1 MGRKFEWSGGWCC
14 LKKLHRGWW
23 ILFFIVLS
31 VLACLGF
38 GRFALGAIL
47 PFMKNGLDLSYGET
61 GLVASAVFLGYLVSV
76 TTVGHFVLRYKPK
89 KVIVTSLFVI
99 TIGMVVDAN
108 AVGFWTAYI
117 GSFLIGIGSGGAYI
131 PSLGLLGQW
140 FVRERKGMA
149 LGIAMAGAGIGIVF
163 SGFAVPAIVGIDPIS
178 GWRFSWYILAIGVII
193 ISIANWITIRNHPG
207 ELGLKP
213 IGATS
218 SQTQDVTDKASIGNS
233 SDLVYK
239 NKMIWLTGLN
249 YFAWGFS
256 YIIFSTFLV
265 DYLMT
270 DVGFDKQL
278 AGTYFSI
285 SGVISIISGFLWGS
299 ISDRFGRM
307 MTLSVVFGIQFFM
320 LISISFTSSPLLL
333 LVSVIIYSLTL
344 WGVPTIMN
352 ASVSDFV
359 HTPFVP
365 VAMGFIT
372 LFFSIGQF
380 ISPVVTGFLIDIS
393 GSYFLALLLSAIASM
408 LGGVGC
414 GFLHKLTKHDPNHP
428 SSQGKVKY
436 QAVGQQD

>member
-1 MGRKFEWSGGWCC
+1 

-47 PFMKNGLDLSYGET
+47 PFMKDDLRLSYGEM
-61 GLVASAVFLGYLVSV
+61 GLVASSVFLGYLISV
-76 TTVGHFVLRYKPK
+76 TTVGHFVLRYRPK
-89 KVIVTSLFVI
+89 KVIVASLFVI
-99 TIGMVVDAN
+99 AAGMVVNAN
-108 AVGFWTAYI
+108 AASFWTAYF

-140 FVRERKGMA
+140 FSRERKGMA

-163 SGFAVPAIVGIDPIS
+163 SGLAVPALVEIDPVS
-178 GWRFSWYILAIGVII
+178 GWRYSWYILAAGVVL
-193 ISIANWITIRNHPG
+193 ISLANWMTIRNDPS

-213 IGATS
+213 IGETN
-218 SQTQDVTDKASIGNS
+218 DKSKPTTKKIGIGSAQNQ
-233 SDLVYK
+233 VYK
-239 NKMIWLTGLN
+239 NKFIWLIGLN
-249 YFAWGFS
+249 YLAWGFS

-285 SGVISIISGFLWGS
+285 AGIVSIISGFLWGS

-307 MTLSVVFGIQFFM
+307 ITLAVVFGIQCFM
-320 LISISFTSSPLLL
+320 LLTISFTSSPSLLL
-333 LVSVIIYSLTL
+333 ASIILYSLTL

-359 HTPFVP
+359 DTLFVP
-365 VAMGFIT
+365 IAMGFIT

-380 ISPVVTGFLIDIS
+380 ISPMVTGFLIDMS
-393 GSYFLALLLSAIASM
+393 GSYFPALLLSATVSM
-408 LGGVGC
+408 LGGFGC
-414 GFLHKLTKHDPNHP
+414 GRLYKLTNRGQNLPNNE
-428 SSQGKVKY
+428 GKATY
-436 QAVGQQD
+436 QTVEQQD

>member
-1 MGRKFEWSGGWCC
+1 M
-14 LKKLHRGWW
+14 KKLHRGWW

-47 PFMKNGLDLSYGET
+47 PFMKNGLGLSYGET
-61 GLVASAVFLGYLVSV
+61 GLVASAVFLGYLISV
-76 TTVGHFVLRYKPK
+76 TTVGHFVLRYRPK
-89 KVIVTSLFVI
+89 KVIVTSLFAIAV
-99 TIGMVVDAN
+99 GMVVSAN
-108 AVGFWTAYI
+108 ATGFWTAYL
-117 GSFLIGIGSGGAYI
+117 GSFLIGLGSGGAYI

-140 FVRERKGMA
+140 FSRERKGMA

-163 SGFAVPAIVGIDPIS
+163 SGFAVPVLVGIDPVS
-178 GWRFSWYILAIGVII
+178 GWRYSWYILAGGVVLV
-193 ISIANWITIRNHPG
+193 SFANLVAIRNHPG

-213 IGATS
+213 IGETDGK
-218 SQTQDVTDKASIGNS
+218 SQSNTEKIDSGSARNH
-233 SDLVYK
+233 VYK
-239 NKMIWLTGLN
+239 NQIIWLTGLN
-249 YFAWGFS
+249 YLAWGFS

-270 DVGFDKQL
+270 DAGFDKKL

-285 SGVISIISGFLWGS
+285 SGVVSIISGFLWGS
-299 ISDRFGRM
+299 ISDRFGRL
-307 MTLSVVFGIQFFM
+307 MTLSVVFFIQFFM
-320 LISISFTSSPLLL
+320 LLAISFTSSPFSLLA
-333 LVSVIIYSLTL
+333 SIILYSLTL

-359 HTPFVP
+359 YAPFVP

-380 ISPVVTGFLIDIS
+380 ISPMVTGFLIDMS
-393 GSYFLALLLSAIASM
+393 GSYFPALLLSAIVSM

-414 GFLHKLTKHDPNHP
+414 GWLHKLTNRGPNHP
-428 SSQGKVKY
+428 SRAEKVTY
-436 QAVGQQD
+436 RAVGQQDQ